1 MAEGGLTTWPIS
13 YTHYVLTETNPRN
26 DTQGLA
32 LRAGFVN
39 LGKTPIAL
47 EGQTMTTFFFTLTTV
62 KGYYRTVPVS
72 ARGLNNALDTIS
84 NMYPGADIIT
94 ITF

>member
-1 MAEGGLTTWPIS
+1 
-13 YTHYVLTETNPRN
+13 VLTKTQTRN

-32 LRAGFVN
+32 LRVDFVN
-39 LGKTPIAL
+39 PGETPIAL

-72 ARGLNNALDTIS
+72 ARGLSMALDTIS
-84 NMYPGADIIT
+84 NMYPRAAIIT